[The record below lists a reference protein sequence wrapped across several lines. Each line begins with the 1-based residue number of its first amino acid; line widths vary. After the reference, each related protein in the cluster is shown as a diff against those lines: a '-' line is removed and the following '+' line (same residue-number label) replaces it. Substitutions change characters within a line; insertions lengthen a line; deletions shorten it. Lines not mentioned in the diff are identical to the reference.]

1 MFESLRDG
9 LSSALR
15 TLQGRGKLT
24 ESNMRDGLD
33 MVKQAL
39 LEADVS
45 YPAAK
50 AFIERVSKQAL
61 GEKVLKALNPT
72 EHLVKIV
79 YDELVEFM
87 GPVDNDLHLKGSGI
101 TTIMMCGLQGSG
113 KTTTCGKLGRKIKIR
128 GRRPM
133 LVAADLQRPAAI
145 QQLQV
150 LGEQEGI
157 PVYAD
162 FEEKDPVKVCA
173 NAKAEA
179 IKKGCDVMILDT
191 AGRLHIDEELM
202 QQLVRVEQK
211 CAPDQVYLVVDA
223 MTGQD
228 AVNSAKAFNETLELN
243 GVIMTKLDGDARG
256 GAAISLKHVTGV
268 PIKFIGTGEKS
279 NELDDFYP
287 DRMAKRILS
296 GGDLE
301 TLMERAQEVFDQDE
315 MAQQEARLKQGQ
327 FTLEDFQKMMAQT
340 RRLGSIGKIMSFIPG
355 MGQLANMMG
364 EMDADKEMNKIN
376 GIINSMTKKER
387 QNPKIIDTPRRRRIA
402 AGAGVQPNQVS
413 DLIKQFL
420 GMADMMKQM
429 SGMGAAGR
437 VGAMQNMMRQMQTNP
452 TAQMAPQKGDTGKR
466 LTAAEKAKM
475 RKLREKALKK
485 KKK

>member
-15 TLQGRGKLT
+15 SLSGRGKLT
-24 ESNMRDGLD
+24 EANMREGLQ
-33 MVKQAL
+33 MVQQAL

-45 YPAAK
+45 YAAAK
-50 AFIERVSKQAL
+50 AFVERVSEKAL
-61 GEKVLKALNPT
+61 GEKVLKALDPT

-79 YDELVEFM
+79 YDELVEIM
-87 GPVDNDLHLKGSGI
+87 GPVDCDLHLKGSGV

-113 KTTTCGKLGRKIKIR
+113 KTTTTGKLGRKIKIR
-128 GRRPM
+128 GRKPM

-145 QQLQV
+145 KQLQV
-150 LGEQEGI
+150 LGEQLGI

-162 FEEKDPVKVCA
+162 LEEKDPVKVCTSA
-173 NAKAEA
+173 LALAAKQ
-179 IKKGCDVMILDT
+179 GCDVLILDT

-202 QQLVRVEQK
+202 QQLVRIEKQ
-211 CAPDQVYLVVDA
+211 CRPDQVYLVVDA

-228 AVNSAKAFNETLELN
+228 AVNSAKVFNETLELN

-256 GAAISLKHVTGV
+256 GAAISLKHISGG
-268 PIKFIGTGEKS
+268 PIKFIGTGEQ
-279 NELDDFYP
+279 LDSLDEFHP

-301 TLMERAQEVFDQDE
+301 TLFERAQEVFDQNE
-315 MAQQEARLKQGQ
+315 MAEQEKRLKEGQ
-327 FTLEDFQKMMAQT
+327 FTLDDFLKMMAQT
-340 RRLGSIGKIMSFIPG
+340 KRLGSISKIMSFIPG
-355 MGQLANMMG
+355 MGQLASMMG
-364 EMDADKEMNKIN
+364 EADADKEMNRIG
-376 GIINSMTKKER
+376 GIIHSMTKKER
-387 QNPKIIDTPRRRRIA
+387 QNPKIIDQARRCRIA
-402 AGAGVQPNQVS
+402 AGAGVQPNQVN

-437 VGAMQNMMRQMQTNP
+437 VGAMQDMMRKMQADP
-452 TAQMAPQKGDTGKR
+452 TARMAAQKGDTGKR
-466 LTAAEKAKM
+466 LSGSEKARL
-475 RKLREKALKK
+475 RKLREKAKK
-485 KKK
+485 KKKK